1 MAGDDVDGL
10 RGMSTAA
17 VFRTVRAESIRT
29 GGRSRLWTVLM
40 PAALFVPLAITV
52 GIALVAESFARIP
65 GQLSILQV
73 PTSNA
78 AYWVITV
85 TTVIVAVAAADGQ
98 TSENR
103 YRTGEYIRIVVP
115 ARWTAPLG
123 RWLFY
128 GVVGALVSLI
138 ALVLVL
144 VALPV
149 LAPLVY
155 GSVSLTDTVAL
166 RLLWTVP
173 LLSFFAAGAGI
184 GVGAVLRSP
193 LGTAALILLWAYA
206 FESAA
211 GYLPSGAFVQRF
223 MPVLNGVYATGQDAV
238 LTPPWGQN
246 AALLYVCSLFA
257 VVFLAALAERTVR
270 HG

>member
-1 MAGDDVDGL
+1 MSAALVL
-10 RGMSTAA
+10 RS
-17 VFRTVRAESIRT
+17 VRAETVRT
-29 GGRSRLWTVLM
+29 AGRSRLWTVLV
-40 PAALFVPLAITV
+40 PAAVALPAAITLAIA
-52 GIALVAESFARIP
+52 IAAETFARIP
-65 GQLSILQV
+65 GQISVLQV

-85 TTVIVAVAAADGQ
+85 TTVVVALAAADGQ

-103 YRTGEYIRIVVP
+103 YRTGEHVRL
-115 ARWTAPLG
+115 AAPRQWAVLAG

-128 GVVGALVSLI
+128 GVLGAAVSVATLVV
-138 ALVLVL
+138 VLVG
-144 VALPV
+144 LPA

-155 GSVSLTDTVAL
+155 GAVSVTDPVAV

-184 GVGAVLRSP
+184 GIGALIRSP
-193 LGTAALILLWAYA
+193 LGAPAVILLWVYA

-211 GYLPSGAFVQRF
+211 GYLPNGAFLQRF
-223 MPVLNGVYATGQDAV
+223 MPVLNGVFATGQDAV

-246 AALLYVCSLFA
+246 PALLYVCSLFTAIFVVAA
-257 VVFLAALAERTVR
+257 VERTVR